1 MNIARGKR
9 KSICPQVTL
18 MDADKEFLEQ
28 EATETEMETP
38 LSAFPGG
45 NPPGN
50 ARPHETGPGHRLHDG
65 KRQNAHKH
73 GLTPCTPCI
82 NYCQK
87 YRRTDFQGD
96 GG

>member
-50 ARPHETGPGHRLHDG
+50 ARPHETGPATDATMASA
-65 KRQNAHKH
+65 K
-73 GLTPCTPCI
+73 T
-82 NYCQK
+82 
-87 YRRTDFQGD
+87 RTNTV
-96 GG
+96 